1 MDEHMESTHREPS
14 CCSEAAAE
22 RSRARAACGGGVA
35 MFIGMPTC
43 SVQTIPQRRM
53 SVGAVFQDAFRP
65 FYFGAALFAAVA
77 VPMWLGMW
85 YHGYFPTT
93 LQPMEW
99 HAHEMVFG
107 FGGAVIIGFLF
118 TAARNWTGLPLPT
131 GVPLGIAFFLWL
143 AGRVG
148 LFAAYGPTAAVVDT
162 SLLLLAAAVLA
173 RRFLRARSFGNMPLV
188 CVLTILGGTNAA
200 FHAAEL
206 GLLEVSSIAVA
217 EMGLMLIVLIE
228 MIIGGRVIPGF
239 TVNAIPGIRVRRW
252 PWLQRTVLLLAA
264 AALVSD
270 ALVLPPV
277 VRSACAFYAGIALAV
292 QAIGWNPRA
301 TCARPMIWVLH
312 AAYAWIPVGM
322 VLLGLSAFGL
332 VTRSAAMHAFGAG
345 SMGGLI
351 MGMMTRTALGHTGRV
366 VQAGRWEWT
375 AFVLVHAAALIRV
388 AAALV
393 PWEGLGAGDL
403 HAWVLL
409 VSGIAWSAAF
419 LTYAIAYA
427 PVLLGPKATDAR
439 VRA

>member
-1 MDEHMESTHREPS
+1 MEIGRSEPS
-14 CCSEAAAE
+14 CCNEAEGPRPRGQAL
-22 RSRARAACGGGVA
+22 CGGGGA

-43 SVQTIPQRRM
+43 SAQTMPRRGPA
-53 SVGAVFQDAFRP
+53 VAAVFHDAFRP
-65 FYFGAALFAAVA
+65 FYFGAAVFAAVA

-85 YHGYFPTT
+85 HHGYFNTT
-93 LQPMEW
+93 LQPMVW

-131 GVPLGIAFFLWL
+131 GVPLGIAFALWL

-148 LFAAYGPTAAVVDT
+148 MFAAYGPATAVVDT
-162 SLLLLAAAVLA
+162 ALLLLGAAVLA
-173 RRFLRARSFGNMPLV
+173 RKFVRARSYGNMPLV
-188 CVLTILGGTNAA
+188 CVLALLGGANAV

-206 GLLEVSSIAVA
+206 GQLGISSIAVA
-217 EMGLMLIVLIE
+217 EIGLMLIVLIE
-228 MIIGGRVIPGF
+228 MIVGGRVIPGF
-239 TVNAIPGIRVRRW
+239 TANAIPRIRVRRW
-252 PWLQRTVLLLAA
+252 PWLQRAALVLAG

-270 ALVLPPV
+270 ALLLPPV
-277 VRSACAFYAGIALAV
+277 VRGACALYAGLALAV

-301 TCARPMIWVLH
+301 TCSRPMIWVLH
-312 AAYAWIPVGM
+312 LAYAWIPVGM

-332 VTRSAAMHAFGAG
+332 VTRSAAMHAFAAG

-351 MGMMTRTALGHTGRV
+351 IGMMARTALGHTGRV
-366 VQAGRWEWT
+366 VRAGRWEWT
-375 AFVLVHAAALIRV
+375 AFVLVHVAALIRV
-388 AAALV
+388 AASLV
-393 PWEGLGAGDL
+393 PWEGLGAGDVY
-403 HAWVLL
+403 AWVLL

-419 LTYAIAYA
+419 MTFAIAYA